1 MPVLT
6 VIILPGITDM
16 LPMALVMVTG
26 PIVIIAI
33 VLIIMDMRRI
43 VIVITD
49 TSPGVIDG
57 IAVNTGGANLE
68 YALTGGRV
76 MTAEAL
82 IEAALA
88 PAEAALV
95 QAGVALAPAEA
106 ALVQAEEGWAGAAAA
121 DGDDSND
128 FVD

>member
-16 LPMALVMVTG
+16 RPMALVMVTG
-26 PIVIIAI
+26 PIVIITI
-33 VLIIMDMRRI
+33 DPIIMATRL
-43 VIVITD
+43 IVITD

-76 MTAEAL
+76 MTVEAL

-88 PAEAALV
+88 PAET
-95 QAGVALAPAEA
+95 E
-106 ALVQAEEGWAGAAAA
+106 
-121 DGDDSND
+121 
-128 FVD
+128 